1 MTREELENEMA
12 VSLGGRAAELIVFGH
27 LSTGAAD
34 DLRRVTDIARSM
46 VTRYGMS
53 EKLGNVAYDRDPRT
67 FMIGPDLPSP
77 PHERDYAEKT
87 AATVDEEVRAN
98 VEKAFQR
105 AVDLL
110 RERRAVLDRTAR
122 RLLETETLEETELM
136 QLVHHPE
143 ARSPQAAAE

>member
-1 MTREELENEMA
+1 MT
-12 VSLGGRAAELIVFGH
+12 
-27 LSTGAAD
+27 
-34 DLRRVTDIARSM
+34 
-46 VTRYGMS
+46 
-53 EKLGNVAYDRDPRT
+53 
-67 FMIGPDLPSP
+67 GPDLPSP